1 MLRTFRATLVSSAIG
16 GSFAQMLLASA
27 AFANPA
33 ISSVTTGAASIASS
47 SHKTQIDQTS
57 EDVVINWSS
66 FNVGARQTT
75 QFVQLNARAFAVN
88 RIGY

>member
-1 MLRTFRATLVSSAIG
+1 MLKTLHVTLIGSAIG
-16 GSFAQMLLASA
+16 GGFAQWLLATA
-27 AFANPA
+27 AVANPA
-33 ISSVTTGAASIASS
+33 IGSVTTGSASIASS
-47 SHKTQIDQTS
+47 SNKTQIDQSS